1 MAVKIIKTH
10 WCVKK
15 NKITLT
21 LSFQMKKKKKSWV
34 KLILVIINEKKNN
47 INENTTNSEDISSKK
62 AIR

>member
-21 LSFQMKKKKKSWV
+21 LSFQMKKKE
-34 KLILVIINEKKNN
+34 KLGKTNIGNNKWKKNN
-47 INENTTNSEDISSKK
+47 INKNTTNSEDISSKK